1 MLSRGLASV
10 GRQAVRA
17 QHQPVRNMATAQQ
30 LRERISAVKN
40 IKKITSAMKMV
51 AVCKLR
57 VAQENLEKSRVFA
70 RAVDGVDF
78 KPADAEK
85 KAKSKMWVGIS
96 SDRGLCG
103 AINSSISRGIRD
115 SIYAAEK
122 EGVEEFKVVLI
133 GEKCKQGLERLFKQ
147 HFKSTLSE
155 TAKFKPCTFKQ
166 CGMLTDYWLR
176 EDYESSSVFWQHFKS
191 MISYETT
198 ETVFWSYNSV
208 KDDVAAEFADYEM
221 EGDADILQNFH
232 EFRSCV
238 MLYRFFAEN
247 ETSTLSA
254 RMAAMDNSSNN
265 ADDVVNN
272 LTLVLNRSRQAKI
285 TTELSEIISGAA
297 AVDDA

>member
-1 MLSRGLASV
+1 MLSRGLASI

-17 QHQPVRNMATAQQ
+17 QHQPVRTMATAQQ

-57 VAQENLEKSRVFA
+57 VAQENLEKSRLYA
-70 RAVDGVDF
+70 RAVEEIDF
-78 KPADAEK
+78 KPADADK
-85 KAKSKMWVGIS
+85 KPKSRLWVGIS

-103 AINSSISRGIRD
+103 AINSSISRAVRD
-115 SIYAAEK
+115 DIYAAEK
-122 EGVEEFKVVLI
+122 DGVEEFKIVLI
-133 GEKCKQGLERLFKQ
+133 GEKCKQGLERLFKE
-147 HFKSTLSE
+147 HFKTTLSE

-166 CGMLTDYWLR
+166 CGVLTDYWLK
-176 EDYESSSVFWQHFKS
+176 EDYEMSTVYWQNFKS

-198 ETVFWSYNSV
+198 ATPFWSFEAI

-221 EGDADILQNFH
+221 EGDADTLQNFH

-238 MLYRFFAEN
+238 QLYRFFAEN

-254 RMAAMDNSSNN
+254 RMSAMDNSSKN
-265 ADDVVNN
+265 ADDVVET

-285 TTELSEIISGAA
+285 TTELSEIISGAS
-297 AVDDA
+297 AVDEE